1 MERMNDIQQMIVELR
16 SNGWTL
22 AAIADEV
29 KVSRNTVDR
38 WFRGERYP
46 TNAAG
51 VRVMLGRLVGRRR
64 IPKQKRYSKKTPSAP
79 ES

>member
-1 MERMNDIQQMIVELR
+1 MGQMNDIQEMIAELR

-29 KVSRNTVDR
+29 KVARNTVDR
-38 WFRGERYP
+38 WHRGERYP

-51 VRVMLGRLVGRRR
+51 VRVMLRGLIGRRR
-64 IPKQKRYSKKTPSAP
+64 IPKQKRYAKKTPSAP
-79 ES
+79 EN